1 MDFSGPIG
9 DVLDVELEVRARAKR
24 GVKQQDEAGSG
35 PPSGGD
41 SSR

>member
-9 DVLDVELEVRARAKR
+9 DVLDVELEVRPRAKR
-24 GVKQQDEAGSG
+24 GVKRQDEAGSG
-35 PPSGGD
+35 PLSGAD